1 VPGPSEVGFFAWYT
15 TEHRHSGIA
24 LFTPADV
31 HYGRSGA
38 MLEVRA
44 GVLAGAYVTHPERFV
59 NGLPLPRAVPAEV
72 WINQPLKEVPQA

>member
-1 VPGPSEVGFFAWYT
+1 VGFFAWYT

-59 NGLPLPRAVPAEV
+59 NGLPLPRDVPTEV
-72 WINQPLKEVPQA
+72 WINQPPKEVPQA